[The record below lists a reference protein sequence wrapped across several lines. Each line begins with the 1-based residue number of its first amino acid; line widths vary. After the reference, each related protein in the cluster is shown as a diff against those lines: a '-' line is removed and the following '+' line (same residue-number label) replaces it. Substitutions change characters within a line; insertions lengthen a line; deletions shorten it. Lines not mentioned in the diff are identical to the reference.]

1 MKLQAGA
8 VWFVEVL
15 LFRFFFKSH
24 IGLFS
29 FLPDVKRDSSPLQYP
44 GNSEEL

>member
-8 VWFVEVL
+8 VWFVEV

-29 FLPDVKRDSSPLQYP
+29 FLPDVKRDSSLLQYP